1 MEADFLLV
9 GLGNPGGEYGRS
21 PHNAGFE
28 VADRARALSKG
39 PRFSVRG
46 SAALSACRWRGHSI
60 LLLKP
65 LTFMNRSGP
74 EVAIWL
80 KRTGLPLDRL
90 MVCYDDLDLPFG
102 RVRLRPGGG
111 TGGHHGMES
120 IVEHLGS
127 GDFPRI
133 RVGIEDPEISRGE
146 NVDYLLSPLS
156 GERWA
161 LLEKSAQFAAEA
173 ALMAVAIGW
182 SRAMNQYNRREV
194 GEVNAPDAVPGKEM

>member
-9 GLGNPGGEYGRS
+9 GLGNPGEEYIRS
-21 PHNAGFE
+21 PHNVGFE
-28 VADRARALSKG
+28 VADRARALCKG

-46 SAALSACRWRGHSI
+46 SAALSACRWRGHTV

-65 LTFMNRSGP
+65 LTFMNRSGK
-74 EVAIWL
+74 EVSLWL
-80 KRTGLPLDRL
+80 KRTGLPLERL
-90 MVCYDDLDLPFG
+90 LVCYDDLDLPFG

-133 RVGIEDPEISRGE
+133 RVGIEDPEVSQAE
-146 NVDYLLSPLS
+146 NVDYLLSPLT
-156 GERWA
+156 GERWL

-182 SRAMNQYNRREV
+182 SRAMNQYNRREA
-194 GEVNAPDAVPGKEM
+194 APEPVPGNER